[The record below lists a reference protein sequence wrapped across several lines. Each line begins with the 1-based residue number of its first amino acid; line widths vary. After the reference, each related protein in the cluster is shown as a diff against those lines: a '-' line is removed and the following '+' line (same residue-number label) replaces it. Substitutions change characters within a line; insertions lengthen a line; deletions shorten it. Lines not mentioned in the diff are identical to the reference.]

1 VCKLRRAA
9 ASDGFT
15 PVGVLRLQGCAHSP
29 PPAAVAPRALQIVS
43 SALLSYQRGRSA
55 GAMGCNLGVRQ
66 RALALVLLS
75 LLAHSAYSLHLTRE
89 QNAAE
94 LAASAEA
101 PEAAFWSWAWAN
113 DRPYA
118 TRLRSL
124 LAKPPPGLLGSRSA
138 HVTEPH
144 VLVEQLVASSHRA
157 AGASQ
162 AAWAPL
168 VAAYVERRVVWQD
181 NLRYAQLY
189 NEAQGPQ
196 SQHWVGHSG

>member
-1 VCKLRRAA
+1 
-9 ASDGFT
+9 
-15 PVGVLRLQGCAHSP
+15 
-29 PPAAVAPRALQIVS
+29 
-43 SALLSYQRGRSA
+43 
-55 GAMGCNLGVRQ
+55 MGCNSGVRQ

-94 LAASAEA
+94 LTASAEA

-124 LAKPPPGLLGSRSA
+124 LARPPGLLGSRTPTVLAGSRSA
-138 HVTEPH
+138 EPH
-144 VLVEQLVASSHRA
+144 VLVEQLVASSHSA

-168 VAAYVERRVVWQD
+168 VAAYVERRAVWQD